1 MGASITKEEKAAIRY
16 INERILKKIEQYQG
30 PTEVCKLFNFVFWQP
45 DWIGKSENSG
55 RIPDWIKNSNAMPS
69 SG

>member
-30 PTEVCKLFNFVFWQP
+30 PTEVCKLFNFVFWQ
-45 DWIGKSENSG
+45 
-55 RIPDWIKNSNAMPS
+55 RLAA
-69 SG
+69 